1 MREFD
6 AAQLAGHGDSRSNEV
21 VNKLLIIATV
31 WVADETAVQAASAP
45 LP

>member
-6 AAQLAGHGDSRSNEV
+6 ATQLAGHGDSRSNEM

-31 WVADETAVQAASAP
+31 
-45 LP
+45 